1 MEDLLGRNPLHVDLD
16 AVRQGLDGRAVLVT
30 GAAGS
35 IGSALCRQII
45 EYGPKKIVCVDQS
58 EHGLASLLQEC
69 LDRRAKCRI
78 VTVVADVGDE
88 NAMRQCFVEQQ
99 IDFVLHAA
107 AHKHV
112 PEMETKEV
120 EAVTNNIFALTTLLD
135 VAEEHSCRAFVLI
148 SSDKAVNPASVMG
161 ATKRAGELILAS
173 RPLKTMRCVSVRF
186 GNVLGSS
193 GSVIPILQDQLR
205 RGQPLTITHAGARR
219 LFMTA
224 REAVSLLLQAFTIG
238 SHGDI
243 LVLEMGQPIN
253 ILEMA
258 RSLIRLS
265 GVSETSVKIEFI
277 GLRAGEKLEEELFY
291 AIESVAST
299 SHKEIKRA
307 RGTYG
312 SWPELQRQLGALQA
326 SLGQAEP
333 VQIRAR
339 LRNIVPEFRDWKQI
353 GNNPDY

>member
-1 MEDLLGRNPLHVDLD
+1 MEDLLGRQPLQVDLD
-16 AVRQGLDGRAVLVT
+16 AVRQGLDGRVVLVT

-35 IGSALCRQII
+35 IGSALRRQII
-45 EYGPKKIVCVDQS
+45 EYGPKKIVCVDRN
-58 EHGLASLLQEC
+58 EHGLALLQREC
-69 LDRRAKCRI
+69 SDLHAQRRI
-78 VTVVADVGDE
+78 VTVAADVGDE
-88 NAMRQCFVEQQ
+88 NAIRRCFTEHQ
-99 IDFVLHAA
+99 IDFVFHAA

-161 ATKRAGELILAS
+161 ATKRVGELILAS

-193 GSVIPILQDQLR
+193 GSVIPILLNQLR
-205 RGQPLTITHAGARR
+205 RGLPLTITHAGARR

-243 LVLEMGQPIN
+243 LVLEMGEPIN

-265 GVSETSVKIEFI
+265 GVSETSVNIEFI

-291 AIESVAST
+291 KNESVTST
-299 SHKEIKRA
+299 SCEEIKRA
-307 RGTYG
+307 RMTYG
-312 SWPELQRQLGALQA
+312 SWPELQLQLEALRA
-326 SLGQAEP
+326 SLNQGGP
-333 VQIRAR
+333 DQIRAR
-339 LRNIVPEFRDWKQI
+339 LRNIVPEFRDWKQV
-353 GNNPDY
+353 G